1 MCIRRT
7 TFVKYGQP
15 NTLDFVSCVADQR
28 WWDVMIQCVRGV
40 LIVASLIL
48 NLGAAFAQPHHHASA
63 KALMPG
69 CRNFIKDGGWP
80 TSQPAMLLS
89 RPAQLQM
96 SLCLDKVLRLEYAH
110 PSICSPRHWTIEQL
124 VGVVVKYV
132 DSRPARLHE
141 DFTKL
146 AIEALQATW
155 PCGRG
160 PSYERRAKL
169 S

>member
-1 MCIRRT
+1 
-7 TFVKYGQP
+7 
-15 NTLDFVSCVADQR
+15 
-28 WWDVMIQCVRGV
+28 MIQWVRGV
-40 LIVASLIL
+40 LIAASLIL
-48 NLGAAFAQPHHHASA
+48 NSAAAFAQPHHHASA

-69 CRNFIKDGGWP
+69 CRNLIKDGSWP
-80 TSQPAMLLS
+80 TSLPAMLRIS
-89 RPAQLQM
+89 QPTKLQM

-124 VGVVVKYV
+124 IGVVVQYV

-155 PCGRG
+155 PCARG
-160 PSYERRAKL
+160 NG
-169 S
+169 

>member
-7 TFVKYGQP
+7 TFGKYGQP
-15 NTLDFVSCVADQR
+15 NTLAFVSCVADR
-28 WWDVMIQCVRGV
+28 RLLGVMIQCVHGV
-40 LIVASLIL
+40 LIAASLVL
-48 NLGAAFAQPHHHASA
+48 NLGAAFAQPQHHASA
-63 KALMPG
+63 KAVMPG

-89 RPAQLQM
+89 RPAKLQM
-96 SLCLDKVLRLEYAH
+96 SVCLDKVLRLEYAH
-110 PSICSPRHWTIEQL
+110 PSICSPRHWTIGQL
-124 VGVVVKYV
+124 IGVVVHYI

-155 PCGRG
+155 PCA
-160 PSYERRAKL
+160 RAG
-169 S
+169 